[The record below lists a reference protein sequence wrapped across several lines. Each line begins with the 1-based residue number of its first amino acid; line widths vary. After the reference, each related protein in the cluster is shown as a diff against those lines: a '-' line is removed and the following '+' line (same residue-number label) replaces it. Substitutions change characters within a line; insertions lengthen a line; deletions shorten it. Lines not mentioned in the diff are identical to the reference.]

1 MAKFISELT
10 ELEIGNIRFNKGVYT
25 TDDPDKIA
33 FLEKIESLR
42 RYRVRR
48 IDRAAPPEVAS
59 KDNKKR
65 G

>member
-10 ELEIGNIRFNKGVYT
+10 ELEIGSVRFNKGLYI

-33 FLEKIESLR
+33 FLEKIEALR

-48 IDRAAPPEVAS
+48 IDS
-59 KDNKKR
+59 KTSDKALPTKKS
-65 G
+65 

>member
-33 FLEKIESLR
+33 FLEKIESLH

>member
-1 MAKFISELT
+1 MAKFISEFT
-10 ELEIGNIRFNKGVYT
+10 ELEIGSIRFNKGVYT

-33 FLEKIESLR
+33 FLEKIQKLR

-48 IDRAAPPEVAS
+48 IDPVAPTQVAS